1 VRLEAGES
9 SMDHTDTDNMQ
20 IMPSFDD
27 LALRQILDRFLVT
40 TFNAIVITTA
50 DEGYPI
56 VYVNPAF
63 CRMTGYTASELLGQS
78 PRLFQGVLS
87 NPKILRRLKET
98 LDAGQSF
105 HGATINYRKDGHSY
119 AVEWTIS
126 PIFGGDG
133 KITHFFS
140 LQKDLSNLRQ
150 VVSRL
155 KRTNQNFREFLRDL
169 SVTAEKSTSSAIAE
183 QIAEKKHELTEQ
195 LIDNVRLYNP
205 ALRSEQNIK
214 LFEDTEFFDLT
225 DDLNGVLGEKLE
237 QRYVGAAEYL
247 ASQPLPANE
256 IAGLLQVIE
265 EIQQQLDL
273 LQYSTNWSKDL
284 LIIADNVT
292 QVANTIFYLEDFV
305 GISSILAE
313 LATQT
318 RLRAKAELPAFI
330 IDTYKALLQD
340 LQTWVD
346 RIFISAAAD
355 NIHEMDASIISSSR
369 QLLMFMH

>member
-1 VRLEAGES
+1 L
-9 SMDHTDTDNMQ
+9 H
-20 IMPSFDD
+20 
-27 LALRQILDRFLVT
+27 
-40 TFNAIVITTA
+40 
-50 DEGYPI
+50 
-56 VYVNPAF
+56 
-63 CRMTGYTASELLGQS
+63 GQS
-78 PRLFQGVLS
+78 PRLLQGELS
-87 NPKILRRLKET
+87 NPKILQRLKEK
-98 LDAGQSF
+98 LDAGGSF
-105 HGATINYRKDGHSY
+105 HGATINYRKDGQSY

-126 PIFGGDG
+126 PIFGDNG

-155 KRTNQNFREFLRDL
+155 KSTNQNFREFLRDL
-169 SVTAEKSTSSAIAE
+169 SATAEKIPANAIAE
-183 QIAEKKHELTEQ
+183 HVANKKHELTDQ

-205 ALRSEQNIK
+205 ALRSEENIE
-214 LFEDTEFFDLT
+214 LFGEAEFFDLS
-225 DDLNGVLGEKLE
+225 DDLNGVLGEALE
-237 QRYVGAAEYL
+237 QNYLSASQYL

-256 IAGLLQVIE
+256 IAELLHVIE

-284 LIIADNVT
+284 LIIADNMH
-292 QVANTIFYLEDFV
+292 QIANTVFYLEDFV
-305 GISSILAE
+305 SISSVLAE

-318 RLRAKAELPAFI
+318 RLHAKAELPAFI

-346 RIFISAAAD
+346 RIFISVAAD